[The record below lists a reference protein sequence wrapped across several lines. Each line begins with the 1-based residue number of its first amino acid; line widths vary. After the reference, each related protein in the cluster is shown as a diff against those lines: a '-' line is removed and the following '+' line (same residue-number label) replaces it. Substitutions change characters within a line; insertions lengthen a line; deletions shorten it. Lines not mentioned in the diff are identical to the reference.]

1 MLEGYN
7 KEKENRRKEGLPPLP
22 LNAEQVQSIA
32 DIFEKG
38 QGNQELLNLL
48 ENEVPPGVDEAA
60 YVKAAFLKDLALEKI
75 TTELISPEKSIQ
87 MLGTMLGGYSVEAL
101 VEVLKSEKYAS
112 NVVSALKN
120 TILVYDS
127 FNEIFDLKD
136 SNEYANEIIQ
146 SWANAEWFK
155 NKPEV
160 EKEIALRVYKVS
172 GETNTD
178 DLSPAKEAWSRPDI
192 PLHAQAFL
200 KWSENISD
208 PLEKLTDLKK
218 DNSKLAFVGDV
229 VGTGS
234 SRKSA
239 VNSVLW
245 HMGDEIPFVPAKKTG
260 GFCFGNKIAPI
271 FYNTLQDSGAFP
283 IELDV
288 DALTHGRKI
297 ILKPYEGLI
306 LDAESND
313 EIAQFE
319 LKSNVIFDEVRAG
332 GRINLI
338 IGRQLT
344 DKTREKLGLETSD
357 VFQRYGENEKNEKGY
372 TLAQRMVGKA
382 CGMQGVR
389 AGQYCEPRMT
399 TVGSQDTTG
408 PMTRDELKELAC
420 LGFSSD
426 LVMQSFCH
434 TAAYPK
440 PVDEVTHRTLP
451 DFFINRGGVSLRPGD
466 GIIHSWLN
474 RMLLP
479 DTVGTGGDSHT
490 RFPIGIS
497 FPAGSGMVAFAATLG
512 VMPLEMPESVLVRFS
527 GKLKPGITIR
537 DLVHAIPYYA
547 MKDGLLTLD
556 KKNKE
561 NIFSGRCLEI
571 EGLPDLKIEQAF
583 ELSDASAERSAS
595 GCTVK
600 LNKEPIIE
608 YLKSNITLLRWMI
621 SDGYHDPK
629 TLERRAREMEEWI
642 KNPEL
647 MEADND
653 AEYAAIIDIPLDEI
667 TEPLLCCPN
676 DPDDV
681 KTLSEVAGDKVHETF
696 IGSCMT
702 NIGHFRAA
710 GKLLDKYGES
720 NTRLWVVPPTRMD
733 EYQLK
738 QEGYY
743 EIYEKSK
750 ARVEIP
756 GCSLC
761 MGNQARAADNTTM
774 VSTSTRNFPNRMG
787 DGCNVYLA
795 SSEVTAI
802 SSLLGRIPNHEEYK
816 EYMTD
821 LNTMS
826 DDVFRYM
833 NFNEIEEYL
842 KKVRDMDIS
851 HLDIE
856 EIKN

>member
-1 MLEGYN
+1 
-7 KEKENRRKEGLPPLP
+7 
-22 LNAEQVQSIA
+22 
-32 DIFEKG
+32 
-38 QGNQELLNLL
+38 
-48 ENEVPPGVDEAA
+48 
-60 YVKAAFLKDLALEKI
+60 
-75 TTELISPEKSIQ
+75 
-87 MLGTMLGGYSVEAL
+87 
-101 VEVLKSEKYAS
+101 
-112 NVVSALKN
+112 
-120 TILVYDS
+120 
-127 FNEIFDLKD
+127 
-136 SNEYANEIIQ
+136 
-146 SWANAEWFK
+146 
-155 NKPEV
+155 
-160 EKEIALRVYKVS
+160 
-172 GETNTD
+172 
-178 DLSPAKEAWSRPDI
+178 
-192 PLHAQAFL
+192 
-200 KWSENISD
+200 
-208 PLEKLTDLKK
+208 
-218 DNSKLAFVGDV
+218 
-229 VGTGS
+229 
-234 SRKSA
+234 
-239 VNSVLW
+239 
-245 HMGDEIPFVPAKKTG
+245 
-260 GFCFGNKIAPI
+260 
-271 FYNTLQDSGAFP
+271 
-283 IELDV
+283 
-288 DALTHGRKI
+288 
-297 ILKPYEGLI
+297 
-306 LDAESND
+306 
-313 EIAQFE
+313 
-319 LKSNVIFDEVRAG
+319 
-332 GRINLI
+332 
-338 IGRQLT
+338 
-344 DKTREKLGLETSD
+344 
-357 VFQRYGENEKNEKGY
+357 
-372 TLAQRMVGKA
+372 
-382 CGMQGVR
+382 
-389 AGQYCEPRMT
+389 MT

-608 YLKSNITLLRWMI
+608 YLNSNITLLRWMI

-642 KNPEL
+642 KDPQL
-647 MEADND
+647 MEADKD
-653 AEYAAIIDIPLDEI
+653 AEYAAIINIPLDEI

-681 KTLSEVAGDKVHETF
+681 KTLSDVAGDIVHETF

-720 NTRLWVVPPTRMD
+720 KTRLWVVPPTRMD

-738 QEGYY
+738 EEGYY
-743 EIYEKSK
+743 EIYDKSK

-802 SSLLGRIPNHEEYK
+802 SSLLGKIPNQEEYR

-856 EIKN
+856 EIKK

>member
-160 EKEIALRVYKVS
+160 EKEIALTVYKVS

>member
-1 MLEGYN
+1 MLEGYY
-7 KEKENRRKEGLPPLP
+7 KDKAEREKEGLPPLP
-22 LNAEQVQSIA
+22 LSAEQVQSIA
-32 DIFEKG
+32 EAFEN
-38 QGNQELLNLL
+38 GNGNEELLSLL

-60 YVKAAFLKDLALEKI
+60 YVKAAFLKDIALEK
-75 TTELISPEKSIQ
+75 TTTDLISPEKSIQ
-87 MLGTMLGGYSVEAL
+87 LLGTMLGGYSVEAL
-101 VEVLKSEKYAS
+101 VEILKEKSQEFGPVIAA
-112 NVVSALKN
+112 ALKE

-127 FNEIFDLKD
+127 FNEIFDI
-136 SNEYANEIIQ
+136 SNENQYAKEIID
-146 SWANAEWFK
+146 SWAEAEWFL
-155 NKPEV
+155 NRPEV
-160 EKEIALRVYKVS
+160 GEAINLTVYKVS

-178 DLSPAKEAWSRPDI
+178 DFSPAKEAWSRPDI

-200 KWSENISD
+200 KFSENIKE
-208 PLEKLTDLKK
+208 PLKKLDELKK
-218 DNSKLAFVGDV
+218 DDAKLVFVGDV

-239 VNSVLW
+239 ANSVLW

-288 DALTHGRKI
+288 DSLTHGKKI
-297 ILKPYEGLI
+297 TLKPYEGQI
-306 LDAESND
+306 LDAETKKVLSS
-313 EIAQFE
+313 FE
-319 LKSNVIFDEVRAG
+319 LKSKVLFDEVRAG

-344 DKTREKLGLETSD
+344 DKTREKLGLEPSN
-357 VFQRYGENEKNEKGY
+357 VFQRYGENEKSEKGY
-372 TLAQRMVGKA
+372 TLAQKMVGRA
-382 CGMQGVR
+382 CGMKGVR

-527 GKLKPGITIR
+527 GNLKPGITIR

-547 MKDGLLTLD
+547 MKQGLLTLD
-556 KKNKE
+556 KKNKK

-600 LNKEPIIE
+600 LNKEPVIE
-608 YLKSNITLLRWMI
+608 YLNS
-621 SDGYHDPK
+621 
-629 TLERRAREMEEWI
+629 
-642 KNPEL
+642 
-647 MEADND
+647 
-653 AEYAAIIDIPLDEI
+653 
-667 TEPLLCCPN
+667 
-676 DPDDV
+676 
-681 KTLSEVAGDKVHETF
+681 
-696 IGSCMT
+696 T
-702 NIGHFRAA
+702 NI
-710 GKLLDKYGES
+710 
-720 NTRLWVVPPTRMD
+720 
-733 EYQLK
+733 
-738 QEGYY
+738 
-743 EIYEKSK
+743 
-750 ARVEIP
+750 
-756 GCSLC
+756 
-761 MGNQARAADNTTM
+761 
-774 VSTSTRNFPNRMG
+774 
-787 DGCNVYLA
+787 
-795 SSEVTAI
+795 
-802 SSLLGRIPNHEEYK
+802 
-816 EYMTD
+816 
-821 LNTMS
+821 
-826 DDVFRYM
+826 
-833 NFNEIEEYL
+833 
-842 KKVRDMDIS
+842 
-851 HLDIE
+851 
-856 EIKN
+856 

>member
-1 MLEGYN
+1 MLQEYYEEC
-7 KEKENRRKEGLPPLP
+7 EKREKEGLPPIP
-22 LNAEQVQSIA
+22 LKAQEVQEIANA
-32 DIFEKG
+32 FENG
-38 QGNQELLNLL
+38 SGNIELLNLI
-48 ENEVPPGVDEAA
+48 ENEVSPGVDEAA
-60 YVKAAFLKDLALEKI
+60 YVKAAFLKDLASEKTKTDLI
-75 TTELISPEKSIQ
+75 TPQKSIEL
-87 MLGTMLGGYSVEAL
+87 LGTMLGGYSVEAL
-101 VEVLKSEKYAS
+101 VEILKNNKFAAEAAE
-112 NVVSALKN
+112 ALKN

-127 FNEIFDLKD
+127 FNDIFELSRNNSHAK
-136 SNEYANEIIQ
+136 SIVE
-146 SWANAEWFK
+146 SWANAEWFE
-155 NKPEV
+155 NRPALDE
-160 EKEIALRVYKVS
+160 EIKLKVYKVG

-178 DLSPAKEAWSRPDI
+178 DFSPAKEAWSRPDI

-200 KWSENISD
+200 KFSENID
-208 PLEKLTDLKK
+208 EPLEELKK
-218 DNSKLAFVGDV
+218 LKADGSQLVFVGDV

-239 VNSVLW
+239 VNSMLW
-245 HMGDEIPFVPAKKTG
+245 HMGSDIPFVPAKRTG

-283 IELDV
+283 LELNV
-288 DALTHGRKI
+288 DSLEHGMKI
-297 ILKPYEGLI
+297 ILKPYSGEI
-306 LDAESND
+306 LEDKTGKTLSTFD
-313 EIAQFE
+313 
-319 LKSNVIFDEVRAG
+319 LKTDVIFDEIRAG

-344 DKTREKLGLETSD
+344 DKTREKMGLGSSD
-357 VFQRYGENEKNEKGY
+357 KFCRYGEDKKTSKGY
-372 TLAQRMVGKA
+372 TLAQKMVGKA
-382 CGMQGVR
+382 CGTKGVR
-389 AGQYCEPRMT
+389 AGQYCEPRMK

-440 PVDEVTHRTLP
+440 PIDEVTHRTLP

-474 RMLLP
+474 RMLIP

-527 GKLKPGITIR
+527 GELRPGITIR
-537 DLVHAIPYYA
+537 DLVHAIPYFA
-547 MKDGLLTLD
+547 MKQDLLTLD
-556 KKNKE
+556 KKTKK

-571 EGLPDLKIEQAF
+571 EGLPNLKIEQAF

-600 LNKEPIIE
+600 LDKEPVIE

-629 TLERRAREMEEWI
+629 TLERRAREMEKWI
-642 KNPEL
+642 DNPIL

-653 AEYAAIIDIPLDEI
+653 AEYVAVIDIPLDEV

-681 KTLSEVAGDKVHETF
+681 RPLSEVAGSAVDETF

-710 GKLLDKYGES
+710 GKLLERYGKS
-720 NTRLWVVPPTRMD
+720 KTRLWVVPPTRMD
-733 EYQLK
+733 EHQLTE
-738 QEGYY
+738 EGYY
-743 EIYEKSK
+743 DIFKNSG

-761 MGNQARAADNTTM
+761 MGNQARAADNSVM

-787 DGCNVYLA
+787 DGTDVYLA

-802 SSLLGRIPNHEEYK
+802 TSLLGKIPSLNEYN
-816 EYMTD
+816 EYMAD

-826 DDVFRYM
+826 EQVFRFM
-833 NFNEIEEYL
+833 NFNEIENYL
-842 KKVRDMDIS
+842 EKVRKMDIP

-856 EIKN
+856 NIRN

>member
-1 MLEGYN
+1 
-7 KEKENRRKEGLPPLP
+7 
-22 LNAEQVQSIA
+22 
-32 DIFEKG
+32 
-38 QGNQELLNLL
+38 
-48 ENEVPPGVDEAA
+48 
-60 YVKAAFLKDLALEKI
+60 
-75 TTELISPEKSIQ
+75 
-87 MLGTMLGGYSVEAL
+87 MLGGYSVEAL
-101 VEVLKSEKYAS
+101 VEILKANKFGPQ
-112 NVVSALKN
+112 VVNALKN

-127 FNEIFDLKD
+127 FNDIFNLRSENKYADEIL
-136 SNEYANEIIQ
+136 N
-146 SWANAEWFK
+146 SWANAEWFT
-155 NKPEV
+155 NKPEL
-160 EKEIALRVYKVS
+160 EEEIQLTVYKVS

-178 DLSPAKEAWSRPDI
+178 DFSPAKEAWSRPDI

-200 KWSENISD
+200 KWSENIDD
-208 PLEKLTDLKK
+208 PLEKLSELKC
-218 DNSKLAFVGDV
+218 DNQKLAFVGDV

-239 VNSVLW
+239 ANSMLW
-245 HMGDEIPFVPAKKTG
+245 HMGEDIPFVPAKKTG

-288 DALTHGRKI
+288 DSLTHGREI
-297 ILKPYEGLI
+297 ILKPYERKIFDAKSEEELI
-306 LDAESND
+306 S
-313 EIAQFE
+313 FE
-319 LKSNVIFDEVRAG
+319 LKSDVIFDEVRAG

-344 DKTREKLGLETSD
+344 DKTREKLGLKPSE
-357 VFQRYGENEKNEKGY
+357 VFQRYGEKSSKDKGF
-372 TLAQRMVGKA
+372 TLAQKMVGKA
-382 CGMQGVR
+382 CGLKGVR

-420 LGFSSD
+420 LGFSAD

-440 PVDEVTHRTLP
+440 PVDEITHRTLP
-451 DFFINRGGVSLRPGD
+451 DFFINRGGISLRPGD

-527 GKLKPGITIR
+527 GKLNPGITIR
-537 DLVHAIPYYA
+537 DLVHAIPYFA

-556 KKNKE
+556 KKNKK

-600 LNKEPIIE
+600 LDKEPIIE
-608 YLKSNITLLRWMI
+608 YLKSNVTLLRWMI

-629 TLERRAREMEEWI
+629 TLERRAKEMEDWI
-642 KNPEL
+642 KNPDL
-647 MEADND
+647 MEADVD
-653 AEYAAIIDIPLDEI
+653 AEYAAIIDISLDEI

-696 IGSCMT
+696 VGSCMT

-710 GKLLDKYGES
+710 GKLLEKYGEA
-720 NTRLWVVPPTRMD
+720 NTRLWIVPPTRMD
-733 EYQLK
+733 EHQLK

-743 EIYEKSK
+743 KIFENSK

-761 MGNQARAADNTTM
+761 MGNQARAADGTTM

-802 SSLLGRIPNHEEYK
+802 SSLLGKIPNLEEYQD
-816 EYMTD
+816 YMKD

-826 DDVFRYM
+826 SEVFRYM
-833 NFNEIEEYL
+833 NFNEIEDYL
-842 KKVRDMDIS
+842 RKVRDMDIS

-856 EIKN
+856 EIKD

>member
-1 MLEGYN
+1 
-7 KEKENRRKEGLPPLP
+7 
-22 LNAEQVQSIA
+22 
-32 DIFEKG
+32 
-38 QGNQELLNLL
+38 
-48 ENEVPPGVDEAA
+48 
-60 YVKAAFLKDLALEKI
+60 
-75 TTELISPEKSIQ
+75 
-87 MLGTMLGGYSVEAL
+87 
-101 VEVLKSEKYAS
+101 
-112 NVVSALKN
+112 
-120 TILVYDS
+120 
-127 FNEIFDLKD
+127 
-136 SNEYANEIIQ
+136 
-146 SWANAEWFK
+146 
-155 NKPEV
+155 
-160 EKEIALRVYKVS
+160 
-172 GETNTD
+172 
-178 DLSPAKEAWSRPDI
+178 
-192 PLHAQAFL
+192 
-200 KWSENISD
+200 
-208 PLEKLTDLKK
+208 
-218 DNSKLAFVGDV
+218 
-229 VGTGS
+229 
-234 SRKSA
+234 
-239 VNSVLW
+239 
-245 HMGDEIPFVPAKKTG
+245 
-260 GFCFGNKIAPI
+260 
-271 FYNTLQDSGAFP
+271 
-283 IELDV
+283 
-288 DALTHGRKI
+288 
-297 ILKPYEGLI
+297 
-306 LDAESND
+306 
-313 EIAQFE
+313 
-319 LKSNVIFDEVRAG
+319 
-332 GRINLI
+332 
-338 IGRQLT
+338 
-344 DKTREKLGLETSD
+344 
-357 VFQRYGENEKNEKGY
+357 
-372 TLAQRMVGKA
+372 MVGKA
-382 CGMQGVR
+382 CGMAGVR

-527 GKLKPGITIR
+527 GKLNPGITIR

-556 KKNKE
+556 KKNKQ

-600 LNKEPIIE
+600 LSKEPIIE

-629 TLERRAREMEEWI
+629 TLERRAREMEDWI
-642 KNPEL
+642 KNPQL
-647 MEADND
+647 MEADED
-653 AEYAAIIDIPLDEI
+653 AEYAAVIDIPLDEI

-681 KTLSEVAGDKVHETF
+681 KTLSDVAGDEVHETF

-710 GKLLDKYGES
+710 GKLLEKYGES

-743 EIYEKSK
+743 EIYENSK

-802 SSLLGRIPNHEEYK
+802 SSLLGKIPNLK
-816 EYMTD
+816 EYQEYMAD

-826 DDVFRYM
+826 EDVFRYM